1 MAINEAETREDR
13 VLRWRSS
20 AGFDSPAGPLYA
32 SGTFAEADIAAPDM
46 VSTVA
51 RYSHGCSACT
61 ASLGH
66 PCC

>member
-1 MAINEAETREDR
+1 MPISALGSRDEM

-20 AGFDSPAGPLYA
+20 AGSDSPAGPLYA
-32 SGTFAEADIAAPDM
+32 AGAFAEADIAAPDM

-51 RYSHGCSACT
+51 RYTQACSACT
-61 ASLGH
+61 ASNGH